1 MHGGPIDLLIMKIF
15 PFRFLSSYCILFLV
29 IFFSMRFSVIPIIA
43 AAIFAHQG
51 CKDNTEE
58 VAGDAAIDGV
68 NEAFGTKW
76 TDDQKKKYEA
86 LAGMSKDDCTT
97 KVAAGI
103 ENIVKN
109 AELQKKL
116 NEKGKPKIE
125 PLKQKND
132 ADRAAEA
139 KKLAGP
145 ICDKLIAY
153 KAAADKK

>member
-1 MHGGPIDLLIMKIF
+1 
-15 PFRFLSSYCILFLV
+15 
-29 IFFSMRFSVIPIIA
+29 MRFSILPIF
-43 AAIFAHQG
+43 AAIFVHQG

-58 VAGDAAIDGV
+58 TANDAAIDGV
-68 NEAFGTKW
+68 NESFGAKW
-76 TDDQKKKYEA
+76 TDEQKKKYEA
-86 LAGMSKDDCTT
+86 LAAMSKDDCTT
-97 KVAAGI
+97 KVAAGV

-116 NEKGKPKIE
+116 TEKGKPKIE

-132 ADRAAEA
+132 ADRSAEA

-153 KAAADKK
+153 KAAGEKKA